1 MSIDELKMDVDH
13 NTESLAENRRSFDEI
28 ANEIEQ
34 IPTHSIKEIG
44 SHAASPKKLRKNNIA
59 FSPICTPTKARS
71 PIRSPDRSTAGTPS
85 RKCSTNKVV
94 RTPVIE
100 VAPPTQT
107 SHSFRSSGPLADIL
121 ELSKDQFSY
130 DDIPKLQ
137 HTLQHIHGITEGL
150 YAREYTEMREN
161 LIENTNRRLGIA
173 DLCDAEQADS
183 QLYPKKCLSS
193 IESFS
198 EVDKNYMKVLLNSAR
213 IQECKLPEYDSFA
226 RAPKRTGDGLFDATT
241 TSEFQFEIGFTF
253 GFPVQQIRE
262 IVNKST
268 RKFFPDSIS
277 DIVTDFVGDSFFKVK
292 LTVYFDKF
300 KKEWNEQ
307 DGEAWIWIN
316 EYKNMRKEPKQR
328 DVVNFDKEERIYY
341 VEDWPLKGLVLDA
354 SESSREDKNERRMTA
369 WLCCQI
375 VWFALG
381 QNLDHEKCHSVSVRN
396 MMRKLLFVLKGWFTG
411 LLLGEPFEPKNITFE
426 YDNDNAY
433 TFPAN
438 SLLDYP
444 ASY

>member
-1 MSIDELKMDVDH
+1 MSVDEMKMDVDH
-13 NTESLAENRRSFDEI
+13 NTESLLAQNRRSFEEI

-34 IPTHSIKEIG
+34 IPTHTNKEIG
-44 SHAASPKKLRKNNIA
+44 RHPCSPKKSKNKKLPYSPSKYC
-59 FSPICTPTKARS
+59 SPIKRRTPN
-71 PIRSPDRSTAGTPS
+71 RSTAGTPS
-85 RKCSTNKVV
+85 RKCSSAA
-94 RTPVIE
+94 RTPVVEE

-107 SHSFRSSGPLADIL
+107 ALNFRTSGPLANIM
-121 ELSKDQFSY
+121 ELSKEQFSF

-137 HTLQHIHGITEGL
+137 NTLQHITGITEGL
-150 YAREYTEMREN
+150 YCREYTEMREN
-161 LIENTNRRLGIA
+161 LIENTNRRLA
-173 DLCDAEQADS
+173 NAELSDAEQADS

-198 EVDKNYMKVLLNSAR
+198 EVDKKYMKVLLNSAR
-213 IQECKLPEYDSFA
+213 IQECKLPEYDGFA
-226 RAPKRTGDGLFDATT
+226 RPPTRTGDGVFDS

-354 SESSREDKNERRMTA
+354 SEASREDKNERRMTA

-381 QNLDHEKCHSVSVRN
+381 QNLDHDKCHSVSVRN

-444 ASY
+444 TSY